1 MRLLILF
8 VVVPLVEL
16 YLIVKLAELITWP
29 YTILIAIVT
38 GIIGTS
44 LARRQG
50 FHTLRRIQAEL
61 NDGGMPTTSVVD
73 AFMIF
78 AAGLLLMTP
87 GILTDL
93 LGFSLLVPA
102 CRSLYRQWT
111 VAWLKANFQVRTF
124 TSNSGWSVHGS
135 SRSGSP
141 DNDVIDSYVVNES
154 DAEDPKLPP
163 S

>member
-16 YLIVKLAELITWP
+16 LLLIQLSGLITWP

-50 FHTLRRIQAEL
+50 FNTLRRIQAEL

-87 GILTDL
+87 GILTDV

-102 CRSLYRQWT
+102 CRSLYRHWT

-124 TSNSGWSVHGS
+124 TSTSGWSVQGS

-141 DNDVIDSYVVNES
+141 DDDVIDSYVVNES